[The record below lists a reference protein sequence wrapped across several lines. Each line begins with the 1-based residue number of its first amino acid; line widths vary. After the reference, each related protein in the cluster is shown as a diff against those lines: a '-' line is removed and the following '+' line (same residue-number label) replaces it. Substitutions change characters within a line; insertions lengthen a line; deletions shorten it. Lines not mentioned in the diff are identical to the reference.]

1 MTTALILKWKRLG
14 SDLPMPRRVRPEE
27 AGHDLAVIVTPEMRG
42 ENFAP
47 PVHPDPADP
56 PRITVYP
63 GALVNFATGWA
74 VEIPPSHYG
83 QIRVRSSIGKARWFL
98 ASSGAVDPN
107 FRGEIKVPMLYLGA
121 EPFTVTHGDRLA
133 QMMIIAPWS
142 DDTSVLEMAGI
153 ALLVFGV
160 IVGVRALPGRG
171 ATFTTE
177 DGQVWIQTDTQR
189 VTYPTVPFPAEL
201 KPGAMGSYF
210 LVPKD
215 RRAVRVRQQRD

>member
-1 MTTALILKWKRLG
+1 MTPLTEEALTALEQSYDHCGQVGALVAKIRRHRKAAGILTLKWKRLG

-47 PVHPDPADP
+47 PIHPDPADP

-83 QIRVRSSIGKARWFL
+83 QIRVRSSVGKARWFL

-121 EPFTVTHGDRLA
+121 EPYTVTHGDRLA
-133 QMMIIAPWS
+133 QMMIIARPNVE
-142 DDTSVLEMAGI
+142 DVETDTLSETQ
-153 ALLVFGV
+153 
-160 IVGVRALPGRG
+160 RG
-171 ATFTTE
+171 AGGF
-177 DGQVWIQTDTQR
+177 
-189 VTYPTVPFPAEL
+189 
-201 KPGAMGSYF
+201 GSTG
-210 LVPKD
+210 K
-215 RRAVRVRQQRD
+215 

>member
-1 MTTALILKWKRLG
+1 MTPLTEEALTALEQSYDHCGQVGALVAEVRERRKATGVLTLKWKRLG

-47 PVHPDPADP
+47 PIHPDPADP

-63 GALVNFATGWA
+63 GALVSFATGWA

-107 FRGEIKVPMLYLGA
+107 FRGEIKVPMLFLGA

-133 QMMIIAPWS
+133 QMMIIARPN
-142 DDTSVLEMAGI
+142 V
-153 ALLVFGV
+153 
-160 IVGVRALPGRG
+160 
-171 ATFTTE
+171 E
-177 DGQVWIQTDTQR
+177 DVETDTLS
-189 VTYPTVPFPAEL
+189 VTDR
-201 KPGAMGSYF
+201 GSGGF
-210 LVPKD
+210 GSTGK
-215 RRAVRVRQQRD
+215 